1 MRIQRKQ
8 QALSEINVGA
18 FSDIAF
24 LLIIFFILTTTFVR
38 TAGRKMDIPS
48 GTSEQTETE
57 QKQLTIDL
65 TRDEI
70 LMGEEAGSM
79 TLEDLRIRLDD
90 ADLPSLPEDQRIVL
104 LQTQKDVPYDRYFK
118 VVTAIS
124 QAGGVLALLDETEK

>member
-1 MRIQRKQ
+1 MRLQRKQ